1 MTVKF
6 NGILENFDFSKINHI
21 IKTTDIDVI
30 KLTLS
35 EHLFNNREFLAT
47 IDNLKYNLNLLY
59 EKKYS
64 NLPFEDFL
72 NMFVKIFSSTDKNIF
87 NDENK
92 LYKDWKELKLSKKDL
107 DFFILSYILYD
118 RKAERLKL
126 F

>member
-1 MTVKF
+1 MIVKF

-21 IKTTDIDVI
+21 IKTTDTDVI

-47 IDNLKYNLNLLY
+47 IDNLKYNLNLLH

-64 NLPFEDFL
+64 NLTFEDFL
-72 NMFVKIFSSTDKNIF
+72 NMFVKIFSTTDKNIF

-107 DFFILSYILYD
+107 DFFILSYILYN

>member
-1 MTVKF
+1 MIVKF

-72 NMFVKIFSSTDKNIF
+72 NMFVKIFSTTDKNIF

-118 RKAERLKL
+118 RKAERIKL